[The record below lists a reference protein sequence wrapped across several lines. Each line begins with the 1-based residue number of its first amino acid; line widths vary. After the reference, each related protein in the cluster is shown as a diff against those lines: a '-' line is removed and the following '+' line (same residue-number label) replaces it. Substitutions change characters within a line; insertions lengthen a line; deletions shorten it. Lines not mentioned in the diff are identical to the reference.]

1 MSSAA
6 QSARKAELR
15 AHARE
20 IRACDRTSASERVI
34 RRLVELPAFVRART
48 VAFYSAIG
56 DEVPVEI
63 AAAATRAR
71 GARSVYPVRT
81 ETGLVMALVDGGDSL
96 LLYRDGIREPRSDSV
111 LVSASEIDAFVVPG
125 LMFDR
130 AGRRLGRG
138 GGHYD
143 RYLERRRT
151 DATIIGVCFVEH
163 LVDELPEDSWDV
175 VMDLIVT
182 DEIVVWCSR
191 HGADQ

>member
-1 MSSAA
+1 MPDISTETPSGI
-6 QSARKAELR
+6 LW
-15 AHARE
+15 
-20 IRACDRTSASERVI
+20 
-34 RRLVELPAFVRART
+34 LPAVGDFIYEFTAQGDPLPEGSRLY
-48 VAFYSAIG
+48 FAIG
-56 DEVPVEI
+56 KAPVP
-63 AAAATRAR
+63 
-71 GARSVYPVRT
+71 
-81 ETGLVMALVDGGDSL
+81 AL
-96 LLYRDGIREPRSDSV
+96 
-111 LVSASEIDAFVVPG
+111 EIDVFVVPG

>member
-15 AHARE
+15 ALARK
-20 IRACDRTSASERVI
+20 IRACDRTSAAAKAI
-34 RRLVELPAFVRART
+34 RRLVELPAFARART

-56 DEVPVEI
+56 DEVPVEL

-71 GARSVYPVRT
+71 GDRSVYPVRT

-96 LLYRDGIREPRSDSV
+96 QLARDGIREPGPGSTRV
-111 LVSASEIDAFVVPG
+111 PALEIDVFVVPG

-138 GGHYD
+138 GGNYD
-143 RYLERRRT
+143 QYLEQRRN
-151 DATIIGVCFVEH
+151 DATIIGVCFAEH

-175 VMDLIVT
+175 AMDLIVT
-182 DEIVVWCSR
+182 DEILVRCARPGASR
-191 HGADQ
+191 